1 MKERILVTG
10 ATGNV
15 GRELVRILA
24 ERGAA
29 VIAGVTSEDKAK
41 ALEAQGV
48 AAEVFSFSD
57 DESLKRIME
66 GKKRLF
72 LLLPFK
78 EGMKRWGLAALA
90 AARAAGVEHVVRS
103 SGLLADTEAHFQLG
117 KVHGGID
124 DALEKS
130 GLPFTIL
137 RPNVFMQNYVRAQS
151 AEIRE
156 HSRFSLP
163 EAEARVSRIDARDIA
178 ACAAAVLLD
187 PAEHTGRTYLL
198 TGPEALSGED
208 VAAVLSEESGR
219 TIAYRPLSEEQAR
232 EAWLAAGLPEWNV
245 NMLLGLARQVR
256 EGVMALVT
264 GAVKHLSGREPI
276 PFRLF
281 ARDFRRSWSS

>member
-29 VIAGVTSEDKAK
+29 VTAAVTSEEKAK

-48 AAEVFSFSD
+48 SAEVFSFSD

-72 LLLPFK
+72 LLVPFQ
-78 EGMKRWGLAALA
+78 ESMKRWGLNALA

-137 RPNVFMQNYVRAQS
+137 RPNSFMQNYVNFHSPEIRAQS
-151 AEIRE
+151 
-156 HSRFSLP
+156 RFSVP
-163 EAEARVSRIDARDIA
+163 EADARVSLIDARDIA

-187 PAEHTGRTYLL
+187 PAEHAGKTYLL
-198 TGPEALSGED
+198 TGPEALSCAD
-208 VAAVLSEESGR
+208 VAAVLTEQAGR
-219 TIAYRPLSEEQAR
+219 PIAYRPLSEEQAR
-232 EAWLAAGLPEWNV
+232 EAWLGAGLPEWNV

-264 GAVKHLSGREPI
+264 GAVKHLAGRDPI
-276 PFRLF
+276 PFRQF
-281 ARDFRRSWSS
+281 ARDFRRSWS